1 MILNRLKNE
10 EALAFVWLFSTVRF
24 KMSPQSTCMRRG
36 IVTLAAFV
44 WLFSSVCF
52 QMSPQIA
59 SVRGCMVTLITFY
72 WLFSTVCFQVYPQAA
87 CPRRCKVTLAAP
99 VWLISICCPSHC
111 NIGISFAWNTLCSIS
126 VHHHYMRSVVPC
138 QSCFQTENKSCQL
151 LIEKTKMESGSHPS
165 SGNQIIWLRWAS
177 PTSAAKQEVG

>member
-1 MILNRLKNE
+1 MILQCPCPRWCKVTLI
-10 EALAFVWLFSTVRF
+10 AFVWLRSTMCCQMTLQITSIWGC
-24 KMSPQSTCMRRG
+24 K
-36 IVTLAAFV
+36 VTLAAFV
-44 WLFSSVCF
+44 K
-52 QMSPQIA
+52 
-59 SVRGCMVTLITFY
+59 
-72 WLFSTVCFQVYPQAA
+72 LFSTVCFQMYPQAA
-87 CPRRCKVTLAAP
+87 CPRRCKDTLAAP

-126 VHHHYMRSVVPC
+126 VHHHHTRSVVPC